1 VKITFRI
8 LTVLSLLLATA
19 CTPETTAD
27 DPEQT
32 VEVVREIE
40 LTARARIPEN
50 DSNFQSV
57 EVFADRLVFHYS
69 GTPEQSLEPID
80 LGTYGT
86 YAPVV
91 AGSRG
96 GGYLRE
102 ITSIREV
109 SPNVFEAQT
118 GPAYL
123 TDLIASGHFR
133 VHHNPSA
140 SSYTDGENVAARAEL
155 EGGVTLLPIGLGEAC
170 EASSG
175 GSVEVD
181 PTLDLDVDF
190 DIDINID
197 VDVDWGWTGPS
208 ISGRLVSADFVMSGS
223 LELGAEV
230 TASTNGSVSCEVDLI
245 DFARDRGINVPS
257 REWTTTFAVGVVPVV
272 LTHEVG
278 PTASISVEGSVE
290 TGTATATGS
299 VTYSIRA
306 GTEYREATGWR
317 EVWEPR
323 RASSGS
329 FEVGMPGTVTIEA
342 GLSAG
347 VEYECKIYDLLGPK
361 IGLEGSLTGT
371 FSSDLCEWEGEVSAG
386 ISITGGGSIDIPV
399 IDQTLVEF
407 SFSQELASATLWER
421 DGTWPW
427 CEDGGGPDAG
437 TDAAVDD
444 PCMEANEC
452 GACNELAGC
461 GFCGASGTCMNDSRM
476 GECGGQWADA
486 VFECTDCSAPTS
498 CGPCVTEANCGWC
511 GGTGACMT
519 AEAGG
524 AAPPECGSGWYFNVA
539 DFCPGGP

>member
-1 VKITFRI
+1 MKLSLRFF
-8 LTVLSLLLATA
+8 TVLSLLLATA
-19 CTPETTAD
+19 CTPETPAD

-32 VEVVREIE
+32 VEVITPIE
-40 LTARARIPEN
+40 LTVRARIPEN
-50 DSNFQSV
+50 DPNFTSV
-57 EVFADRLVFHYS
+57 EVFADRLVFHFS
-69 GTPEQSLEPID
+69 ATPAESLEPID
-80 LGTYGT
+80 LGTVGT
-86 YAPVV
+86 FAPVV

-102 ITSIREV
+102 VTSVREV

-123 TDLIASGHFR
+123 TDLIARGHFR
-133 VHHNPSA
+133 VHHSPNA

-155 EGGVTLLPIGLGEAC
+155 EGGVTLLPVGLNDAC

-175 GSVEVD
+175 GSIEVT

-190 DIDINID
+190 DIDIDID
-197 VDVDWGWTGPS
+197 VDTDISWSGISV
-208 ISGRLVSADFVMSGS
+208 SGRLVSADFVMSGA

-230 TASTNGSVSCEVDLI
+230 TASTNGTVSCEVDLVE
-245 DFARDRGINVPS
+245 FARDRGINVPS

-278 PTASISVEGSVE
+278 PTAAISISGSVE

-299 VTYSIRA
+299 VTYSISA
-306 GTEYREATGWR
+306 GTRYRESTGWV
-317 EVWEPR
+317 EVWDPR

-347 VEYECKIYDLLGPK
+347 VEYECKIYDILGPK

-371 FSSDLCEWEGEVSAG
+371 FSSDFCEWEGEIGAG
-386 ISITGGGSIDIPV
+386 ISITGGGSIEIPV

-407 SFSQELASATLWER
+407 SFSQELASTTLWER
-421 DGTWPW
+421 MGTWPW
-427 CEDGGGPDAG
+427 CEDGGVDAG
-437 TDAAVDD
+437 VDSSVND
-444 PCMEANEC
+444 PCESASEC

-486 VFECTDCSAPTS
+486 VFECADCSAPTS
-498 CGPCVTEANCGWC
+498 CGSCVNETNCGWC
-511 GGTGACMT
+511 GGSGTCMT

-539 DFCPGGP
+539 DFCPGG